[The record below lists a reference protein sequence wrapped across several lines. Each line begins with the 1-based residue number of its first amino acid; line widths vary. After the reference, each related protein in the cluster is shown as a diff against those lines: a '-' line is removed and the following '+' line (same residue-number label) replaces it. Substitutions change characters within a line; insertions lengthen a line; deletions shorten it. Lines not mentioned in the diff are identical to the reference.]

1 MLLRDLFING
11 LKIGN
16 GFKREWCNALFYITE
31 QTRLDYEYDYQVFIN
46 NGRMYTIVGNSD
58 PIYITDYVSG
68 RLPIH
73 MLDRFVLQP
82 NEVLNYKGDGPLITT
97 YGNVYCN
104 HQCLVYPFQDIIP
117 FQAGQINWSKIES
130 MILERRLD
138 NPPDFPVSTLRN
150 IDWNNPPPRASDGK
164 IYVWQYLAFA
174 ELVLFLP
181 IFSEGYVTNTSPK
194 SMTYHPDR
202 DRVRAELEA
211 KYAGKLHD
219 PAIVAEI
226 GKVYEAL
233 DKEHLAGDDVMK
245 FYSVNPG
252 KLIGSVRKKL
262 YYMFGAESPFS
273 DGTRVEYIGK
283 SLQEQL
289 DRSKLPVIFNSL
301 RFGSYN
307 RGANTALGGEKTKT
321 IYRMVGTVRMVEQDC
336 GDTLGTPLFV
346 APYLKDSIIGFT
358 YIQNGQ
364 LVEIDAAKAESLVNT
379 LIRIR
384 DPMTCKSGRDLSRGT
399 IGEGKNVCCVCM
411 GKAIAENPNGIPAA
425 AANIGGRFLST
436 FLSLMHATALRTEKW
451 DYKQLIS

>member
-1 MLLRDLFING
+1 MLLRELFIKG
-11 LKIGN
+11 LLSGN
-16 GFKREWCNALFYITE
+16 GFKREWCNSLFYVTSE
-31 QTRLDYEYDYQVFIN
+31 TPLDYRYDYQVFIS
-46 NGRMYTIVGNSD
+46 NGRMYTKINNGE
-58 PIYITDYVSG
+58 PIYIEDYVDG

-73 MLDRFVLQP
+73 MLDEFVLQP
-82 NEVLNYKGDGPLITT
+82 NEIINYKGTDPLVTT

-104 HQCLVYPFQDIIP
+104 QQCLVYPFLDVIP
-117 FQAGQINWSKIES
+117 FQKGQINWGKIEN
-130 MILERRLD
+130 MILELRVD
-138 NPPDFPVSTLRN
+138 NPPEFPIDQLRN
-150 IDWNNPPPRASDGK
+150 INWNNPPERAKDGK

-181 IFSEGYVTNTSPK
+181 IFNEGYVTNTSKK
-194 SMTYHPDR
+194 SMTFHPDR
-202 DRVRAELEA
+202 DKVRAELEK
-211 KYAGKLHD
+211 KYAGRLHD
-219 PAIVAEI
+219 PAVVAEI

-233 DKEHLAGDDVMK
+233 DKEHLSGDDVMK

-283 SLQEQL
+283 SLQEQI
-289 DRSKLPVIFNSL
+289 DREKLPVIFNSL

-336 GDTLGTPLFV
+336 GDTLGVPVYV

-358 YIQNGQ
+358 HIQNGN
-364 LVEIDAAKAESLVNT
+364 LIEITKENVDSLLNKT
-379 LIRIR
+379 IRIR
-384 DPMTCKSGRDLSRGT
+384 DPLTCKSGRDLSKGT
-399 IGEGKNVCCVCM
+399 LGEGKNVCCVCM

-436 FLSLMHATALRTEKW
+436 FLSLMHATALRTEKL
-451 DYKQLIS
+451 DYKTLIT